1 MSILESLNS
10 YEDIKTLDEA
20 KLAALCEELR
30 RFVVDT
36 TAENGGHLSSNLG
49 VVELTVA
56 IHRVFDTRRDRLL
69 FDVGHQSYIHKILT
83 GRRREFTTL
92 RSFGGISGF
101 PKPEESVHDAFVA
114 GHASSAISTALGMA
128 RARTLMGQ
136 DYDVIA
142 LVGDGALTGG
152 LAYEG
157 LCDAGASR
165 EKMIVILNDNGMS
178 IDKNVGAMARHLAR
192 QRLKHGYVAF
202 KNGYRR
208 LMRRIP
214 GGNWLY
220 GKLHTVKQAIKEA
233 IFHCSMFEDMGFS
246 YLGPVDG
253 HNLRSLEAAL
263 RIARDT
269 DGPTLVHVITKK
281 GKGCQYAEV
290 NPDAFHG
297 VRRFDPATGLIP
309 RSPESFSDVFGEEL
323 CAVAAED
330 KRLIAVTAAMIHG
343 TGLTEFSR
351 RFPDRFFDVG
361 ICEGHAVSM
370 IGGAAHQGAIPVF
383 AVYSTFLQRSYD
395 MILQDLALGREHA
408 VLAVDR
414 AGLSGEDG
422 ETHQG
427 SMDIS
432 YLTSVP
438 NMTVWSPASFAELRD
453 MLRFA
458 IHRETGP
465 VAVRYPKGGEG
476 RYTEGGVAPVK
487 RVGSPGDDVTL
498 VTYGVSVNTAMDVK
512 DRLAEK
518 GVAVDLIKLGRVKP
532 LDLEAVAAS
541 VAKTGRIAVLEESVA
556 VGCLGQQLIS
566 GLTRMN
572 VPIRSAVLLNLGD
585 RFIPHGSVEEQRA
598 LCGIDATG
606 VEASILELIGGTGN
620 GKNKA

>member
-83 GRRREFTTL
+83 GRRQEFTTL

-297 VRRFDPATGLIP
+297 VRHFDPATGLIP
-309 RSPESFSDVFGEEL
+309 RSPESFSDVFGQEL

-476 RYTEGGVAPVK
+476 RYTDGGVAPVK
-487 RVGSPGDDVTL
+487 RVGSPGGDVTL

-541 VAKTGRIAVLEESVA
+541 VAGTGRIAVLEESVA

-572 VPIRSAVLLNLGD
+572 VPIRSAALLNLGD

>member
-220 GKLHTVKQAIKEA
+220 SKLHTVKQAIKEA

-309 RSPESFSDVFGEEL
+309 RSPESFSDVFGQEL

-487 RVGSPGDDVTL
+487 RVGDPGDDVTL

-541 VAKTGRIAVLEESVA
+541 VARTGRIAVLEESVA
-556 VGCLGQQLIS
+556 VGCLGQQIIS

-572 VPIRSAVLLNLGD
+572 VPIRSAALLNLGD

>member
-30 RFVVDT
+30 RFVVDI

-83 GRRREFTTL
+83 GRRREFPTL

-263 RIARDT
+263 RIAKDT

-309 RSPESFSDVFGEEL
+309 RSPESFSDVFGQEL

-370 IGGAAHQGAIPVF
+370 IGGAANQGAIPVF

-541 VAKTGRIAVLEESVA
+541 VARTGRIAVLEESVA

-572 VPIRSAVLLNLGD
+572 VPIRSAALLNLGD

>member
-30 RFVVDT
+30 RFVVET
-36 TAENGGHLSSNLG
+36 TAKNGGHLSSNLG
-49 VVELTVA
+49 VTELTVA

-83 GRRREFTTL
+83 GRRDEFGTL
-92 RSFGGISGF
+92 RAFGGISGF
-101 PKPEESVHDAFVA
+101 PKPGESEHDAFVA

-157 LCDAGASR
+157 LCDAGASG

-192 QRLKHGYVAF
+192 LRLRHGYVAF

-208 LMRRIP
+208 LMGRIP

-233 IFHCSMFEDMGFS
+233 ILHCSMFEDMGFS

-253 HNLRSLEAAL
+253 HNIKSLVSAL
-263 RIARDT
+263 TVARDNE
-269 DGPTLVHVITKK
+269 GPTLVHVITTK

-297 VRRFDPATGLIP
+297 VRSFDPVTGLIP
-309 RSPESFSDVFGEEL
+309 ASPPGFSSVFGQEL
-323 CAVAAED
+323 CAVAAEN
-330 KRLIAVTAAMIHG
+330 KRVMAVTAAMIHG
-343 TGLTEFSR
+343 TGLADFAA
-351 RFPDRFFDVG
+351 RFPARFFDVG

-370 IGGAAHQGAIPVF
+370 IGGAAHQGLIPVF

-438 NMTVWSPASFAELRD
+438 NMTVWSPSSFAELRD

-458 IHRETGP
+458 IERETGP

-476 RYTEGGVAPVK
+476 EYTAGGVVPAK
-487 RVGSPGDDVTL
+487 RLGEPGGDVTL
-498 VTYGVSVNTAMDVK
+498 VTYGISVNTALKVK
-512 DRLAEK
+512 ARLEK
-518 GVAVDLIKLGRVKP
+518 RGVAVDLIKLGRVKP
-532 LDLEAVAAS
+532 IDFTLIDAS
-541 VAKTGRIAVLEESVA
+541 AAKTGRLAVLEEA
-556 VGCLGQQLIS
+556 VSGGCLGRQIAA
-566 GLTRMN
+566 GLAERN
-572 VPIRSAVLLNLGD
+572 IRLNAVALLNLGD
-585 RFIPHGSVEEQRA
+585 RFIPHGSVEELRR
-598 LCGIDATG
+598 LCGIDEESVAKVLLEMTG
-606 VEASILELIGGTGN
+606 
-620 GKNKA
+620 GKAHGKDET